1 MDLKGNKKQQDK
13 KKKKSK
19 IEGKSQKPFMEK
31 VLNT

>member
-13 KKKKSK
+13 RKSK

-31 VLNT
+31 ALNT